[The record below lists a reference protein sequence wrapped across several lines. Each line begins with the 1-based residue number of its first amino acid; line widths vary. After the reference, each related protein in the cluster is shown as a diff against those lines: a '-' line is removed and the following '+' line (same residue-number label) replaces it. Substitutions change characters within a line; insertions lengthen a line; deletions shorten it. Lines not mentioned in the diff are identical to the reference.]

1 MENCITS
8 QKSHQLTWLKAIF
21 GQQGIV
27 PVKAH
32 IWYMVIKYFFVPNI
46 SFFFNLKQG
55 GEEL

>member
-21 GQQGIV
+21 RQQGIV

-32 IWYMVIKYFFVPNI
+32 MAIKYFFVPNI